1 MSAHVRIPRHEGAH
15 IGSASW
21 SGDTDA
27 DEHMQGQEVFI
38 SYGQQS
44 NDRLLQYYGFV
55 EPRNP
60 ADTYVMTSM
69 PERLQVRSR
78 NNKPGTFR
86 PR

>member
-1 MSAHVRIPRHEGAH
+1 MGQVRVRVEVRVRVRVTVRVRRYCDRVEAC
-15 IGSASW
+15 AW
-21 SGDTDA
+21 
-27 DEHMQGQEVFI
+27 QGQEVCI

-55 EPRNP
+55 EQRNP

-78 NNKPGTFR
+78 CHRASN
-86 PR
+86 